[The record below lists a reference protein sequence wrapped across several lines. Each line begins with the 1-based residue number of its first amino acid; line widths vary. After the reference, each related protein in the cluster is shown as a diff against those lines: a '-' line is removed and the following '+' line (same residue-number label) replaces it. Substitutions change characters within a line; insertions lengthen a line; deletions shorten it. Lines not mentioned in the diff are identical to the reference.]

1 MEFEHERSLLAQIL
15 KLSKDMSARL
25 KTIQQTCDFIVSK
38 ASQKSTI
45 LKLKSDLEIESEPQL
60 EHDEYV
66 DSWHQATNQAQW
78 AF

>member
-15 KLSKDMSARL
+15 KLSKDMGARL
-25 KTIQQTCDFIVSK
+25 KSIQQTCDPIVSK

-66 DSWHQATNQAQW
+66 DS
-78 AF
+78 